1 RCVDIIQA
9 HGRHGHPGIKETV
22 ISSIH
27 ESMPFAVRRGRP
39 PNQLTV
45 LSTVQTACTIIS
57 KLLDCAHADIHRSTP
72 FAVMFGRAPNQ
83 LADHSSVPTKPST
96 PGDIQARMQFMQ
108 EALFPGV
115 ADAVRSSQAA
125 KKAVFDATH
134 SLIDIPID
142 SHVMVRDTARRRKL

>member
-1 RCVDIIQA
+1 WDQA
-9 HGRHGHPGIKETV
+9 V
-22 ISSIH
+22 
-27 ESMPFAVRRGRP
+27 PFAQYAMNTKV
-39 PNQLTV
+39 
-45 LSTVQTACTIIS
+45 
-57 KLLDCAHADIHRSTP
+57 ADIHRSTP

-115 ADAVRSSQAA
+115 ADAVHSSQAA

-134 SLIDIPID
+134 TLIDIPID
-142 SHVMVRDTARRRKL
+142 SHVMVRDTARRRKLDPRFEGPFKVVARS